1 MPISE
6 ETRRSWDERIR
17 IASES
22 KELLTPWERQFLAS
36 VRRWR
41 TRGWDLR
48 MQQSIKLNQ
57 VYYKAIN
64 RRTII

>member
-1 MPISE
+1 MPLSE

-22 KELLTPWERQFLAS
+22 EELLSSWERQFLAS

-41 TRGWDLR
+41 ARGQDLR
-48 MQQSIKLNQ
+48 MQQSIKLNE
-57 VYYKAIN
+57 VYYKSIN
-64 RRTII
+64 RRVT